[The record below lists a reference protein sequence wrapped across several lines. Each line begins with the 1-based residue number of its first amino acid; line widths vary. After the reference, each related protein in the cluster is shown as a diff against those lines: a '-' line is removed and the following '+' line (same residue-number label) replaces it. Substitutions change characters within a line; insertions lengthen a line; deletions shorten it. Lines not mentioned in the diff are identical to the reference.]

1 MWYFLAFFVLTSAV
15 HITAISTQKEIL
27 RRVSKCLIVPFLLGV
42 YICGAETLL
51 FFAIPALI
59 FGWIGDVLL
68 IKIQKSIFFKL
79 GLLSFLLGHICYII
93 TFAAVLGL
101 FDAGRIGI
109 PAIAIFTPP
118 ALVLGIVVIR
128 LIKPTKEMF
137 LPVCVYMF
145 VIMTMVLFGF
155 QIFIFYPGIP
165 GHLILCGCLCFMV
178 SDTILA
184 YYTFRKLKLSGSLL
198 IMCYYILAQACIIFG
213 LMKNL

>member
-1 MWYFLAFFVLTSAV
+1 ML
-15 HITAISTQKEIL
+15 
-27 RRVSKCLIVPFLLGV
+27 
-42 YICGAETLL
+42 
-51 FFAIPALI
+51 
-59 FGWIGDVLL
+59 
-68 IKIQKSIFFKL
+68 
-79 GLLSFLLGHICYII
+79 
-93 TFAAVLGL
+93 
-101 FDAGRIGI
+101 
-109 PAIAIFTPP
+109 
-118 ALVLGIVVIR
+118 
-128 LIKPTKEMF
+128 
-137 LPVCVYMF
+137 